1 VESFTEPAAM
11 KRVIGNDPNKGERAF
26 NGSVDD
32 LRVFSKALGSGDLEK
47 IRQADLKNLP
57 PSL

>member
-1 VESFTEPAAM
+1 M
-11 KRVIGNDPNKGERAF
+11 KRVIGNDPNKGDRAF
-26 NGSVDD
+26 TGSVDD